1 MLCIGVMK
9 KEKYRKKKKK
19 KEVYLKKP
27 TMYTKV
33 NLPMKV

>member
-9 KEKYRKKKKK
+9 KEKYRKKK

>member
-9 KEKYRKKKKK
+9 KEKYRKKKK